1 MALIYTLVKRR
12 DMSKGALEGAQ
23 LYYAQTSVTKRLDL
37 NTICARIEMYCTAS
51 RGEIILVLDGLIK
64 VMNEAL
70 AEGES
75 IHLGE
80 FGSFSM

>member
-37 NTICARIEMYCTAS
+37 NTICSRIEMYCTAS

-64 VMNEAL
+64 VMNRRR
-70 AEGES
+70 
-75 IHLGE
+75 IHPLRRVRQ
-80 FGSFSM
+80 FPHGSRQ